1 MAVATLP
8 QVELPSEET
17 MPVLGQG
24 TWHLGQGRHP
34 RSMEIEALREGIELG
49 MTLVDTAEMYGDGA
63 AEELVGEAI
72 AGRRDE
78 VFLVSKVLPSH
89 ASRRGTVAACRA
101 SLRRLG
107 TDHLDLYLLHWR
119 GMIPLQETVAAFEEL
134 RAAGLVHHWGV
145 SNFDVGDLERLL
157 RVEGGSAV
165 EADQV
170 LYNLARRS
178 AETRLLPWCLQR
190 RMPIM
195 AYSPLDH
202 GRLLGPAAQ
211 GSGAPRDRPSVPRQS
226 RGDSAGVGAC
236 ASRGMRDPR
245 SRHCRARAP
254 ESRGARPAVARDRHD
269 QARGG
274 VPPPVTP
281 QPLDV
286 CSTFPAP
293 VNGSDPPSLLQ
304 EGANTRCSNA

>member
-8 QVELPSEET
+8 QVELPSGET

-34 RSMEIEALREGIELG
+34 RSVEIEALREGIELG

-119 GMIPLQETVAAFEEL
+119 GRIPLHETVAGFQEL

-145 SNFDVGDLERLL
+145 SNFDAGDLERLL

-190 RMPIM
+190 GMPIM
-195 AYSPLDH
+195 AYSPLDQ
-202 GRLLGPAAQ
+202 GRLLKDPVLRGIALPYRVNPAEIALAWVLAHP
-211 GSGAPRDRPSVPRQS
+211 GVCAIPE
-226 RGDSAGVGAC
+226 AGTVEHV
-236 ASRGMRDPR
+236 RRN
-245 SRHCRARAP
+245 RAALDLRLREIDMIKLEEAF
-254 ESRGARPAVARDRHD
+254 
-269 QARGG
+269 
-274 VPPPVTP
+274 PPPVTP

-286 CSTFPAP
+286 Y
-293 VNGSDPPSLLQ
+293 
-304 EGANTRCSNA
+304 

>member
-8 QVELPSEET
+8 QVELPSGET

-34 RSMEIEALREGIELG
+34 RSVEIEALREGIELG
-49 MTLVDTAEMYGDGA
+49 MTLIDTAEMYGDGA

-89 ASRRGTVAACRA
+89 ASRRGTLAACRA

-170 LYNLARRS
+170 LYNLAKRS

-190 RMPIM
+190 GMPIM
-195 AYSPLDH
+195 AYSPLDQ
-202 GRLLGPAAQ
+202 GRLLKDPVLRGIALQYRVNPAEIALAWVLAHP
-211 GSGAPRDRPSVPRQS
+211 GVCAIPE
-226 RGDSAGVGAC
+226 AGTVEHV
-236 ASRGMRDPR
+236 RRN
-245 SRHCRARAP
+245 RAALDLRLREIDMIKLEEAF
-254 ESRGARPAVARDRHD
+254 
-269 QARGG
+269 
-274 VPPPVTP
+274 PPPVTP

-286 CSTFPAP
+286 Y
-293 VNGSDPPSLLQ
+293 
-304 EGANTRCSNA
+304 